1 MGYYSQ
7 LIKRKFKD
15 VVGKRYE
22 DVMREYG
29 EFLLS
34 EEQMM
39 PPEVRSILMP
49 LDIFVHEIPPELYEV
64 LSAFT
69 APISLVYITDIQTV
83 SVIETV
89 LDKKASEEYIRKK
102 EGHAGELLD
111 RVTRELRAKGL
122 GSRRRIFTGHKGED
136 VEKMCETHDLLLLSK
151 SFGAERT
158 EGYPVS
164 PLALRI
170 SQHVNIPLIFY

>member
-7 LIKRKFKD
+7 LIRRKFKD

-34 EEQMM
+34 EEQMI
-39 PPEVRSILMP
+39 PPKVKSILMP

-69 APISLVYITDIQTV
+69 CPVSLVYITDIQTV

-89 LDKKASEEYIRKK
+89 LDKKASDEYLRKK
-102 EGHAGELLD
+102 ESHAAELLD
-111 RVTRELRAKGL
+111 RVTRELEAKGL
-122 GSRRRIFTGHKGED
+122 DSHRRIFTGQKGED
-136 VEKMCETHDLLLLSK
+136 VEKMSETHDLLLLSK

-164 PLALRI
+164 PIALRI
-170 SQHVNIPLIFY
+170 SQHVKIPL

>member
-39 PPEVRSILMP
+39 APEVKSILMP
-49 LDIFVHEIPPELYEV
+49 LDIFVREIPDALYEV

-69 APISLVYITDIQTV
+69 APVSLVYITDIQTV

-89 LDKKASEEYIRKK
+89 LDKKAREEYLRKK
-102 EGHAGELLD
+102 ESHGNELLD
-111 RVTRELRAKGL
+111 RVAKELNAKGL
-122 GSRRRIFTGHKGED
+122 VSHRRIYTGQKGED
-136 VEKMCETHDLLLLSK
+136 VEKLCETHDLLLLSK
-151 SFGAERT
+151 TYGAERT

-170 SQHVNIPLIFY
+170 SQHVKIPLIFY